1 MLTQEQ
7 FLEMSKNLKK
17 AEEDDT
23 PIVALVNDELNVIGD
38 ANKTELNKH
47 TYVLRFR
54 FPKEFSQYELPTST
68 HIGDWFINE
77 IEYKDVF
84 VSPRRDL
91 KVVAAIMEI
100 IPFFKEVSESGK
112 LQDKGDEE
120 LLNFAKDLPYEIV
133 DAMYDIVSAF
143 LNVDDSLVNYM
154 SPMSVIE
161 VMGALIR
168 DYPEVF
174 NEADVFFG

>member
-23 PIVALVNDELNVIGD
+23 PIIALVNDEVNVVGD

-47 TYVLRFR
+47 TYSIRFR
-54 FPKEFSQYELPTST
+54 FPEELSNYKTPDS
-68 HIGDWFINE
+68 IEVGKWFINE
-77 IEYKDVF
+77 IVYEDVF

-91 KVVAAIMEI
+91 KVVSAIMGI
-100 IPFFKEVSESGK
+100 VPFFKSVSDSGELVNK
-112 LQDKGDEE
+112 TDTE
-120 LLNFAKDLPYEIV
+120 LLEFARNLPDEIIL
-133 DAMYDIVSAF
+133 DMYDIVSAF
-143 LNVDDSLVNYM
+143 LNVDESLVEYM
-154 SPMSVIE
+154 SPFSVIE
-161 VMGALIR
+161 VMGDLIR

>member
-23 PIVALVNDELNVIGD
+23 PIIALVNDEVNVVGD
-38 ANKTELNKH
+38 ANKTEVKKNN
-47 TYVLRFR
+47 YVLRFR
-54 FPKEFSQYELPTST
+54 FPKEMSQFELPTST
-68 HIGDWFINE
+68 KIGDWFINE

-84 VSPRRDL
+84 ISPRRDL
-91 KVVAAIMEI
+91 KVVSAIMEI
-100 IPFFKEVSESGK
+100 IPYFKSVSENGDLVNKS
-112 LQDKGDEE
+112 DEE
-120 LLNFAKDLPYEIV
+120 LITFAKNIPYEII

-143 LNVDDSLVNYM
+143 LNVDDTLVNYM
-154 SPMSVIE
+154 SPLSVIS
-161 VMGALIR
+161 VMGDLIR